1 MPGTRRDEYG
11 VTWADFTGLAVDLHG
26 PLPFKD
32 EVELFAELVVVAFG
46 RSADRDG
53 GFGEALVLHWS
64 VGAVEDAADG
74 AAVFGGEGGLRG
86 KSLDRHIIRSLQKV
100 ELMPSVLR
108 LSLSKCLAASDFLI
122 KGIVKMTPTP

>member
-1 MPGTRRDEYG
+1 MPGAGGNEDGITWRDFAGFAIYFHG
-11 VTWADFTGLAVDLHG
+11 AVA
-26 PLPFKD
+26 FED